1 MAKNRIKGID
11 KFGDYLM
18 LFKNSHRIL
27 KKKVANSVAFSTR
40 KK

>member
-18 LFKNSHRIL
+18 LFK
-27 KKKVANSVAFSTR
+27 KKVTELKIKSI
-40 KK
+40 

>member
-18 LFKNSHRIL
+18 LFK
-27 KKKVANSVAFSTR
+27 KKSPNFEGKGGKFGGFFHQ
-40 KK
+40 